1 MPAMDWDDFHEAHYR
16 PHLIVAELGP
26 RADPELN
33 SAHVALL
40 NRLAAELE
48 IVGNYSI
55 REEYGSIKAVFERHV
70 DARKF
75 GDALL
80 SKAGSGSSDWAS
92 QSKFQ
97 FDRKTR
103 QRILDTLRKSRVKF
117 TKRSPVK
124 R

>member
-1 MPAMDWDDFHEAHYR
+1 MPAMNWDDFHEAHYR

-33 SAHVALL
+33 GEHVALL
-40 NRLAAELE
+40 SRLAAELK

-55 REEYGSIKAVFERHV
+55 REEQGSIKAVFERHV

-80 SKAGSGSSDWAS
+80 SKPGSGSSDWAS
-92 QSKFQ
+92 QYKFQ
-97 FDRKTR
+97 FDRTARRK
-103 QRILDTLRKSRVKF
+103 ILDVLRGSRLKF
-117 TKRSPVK
+117 TKGPPVK